1 MTCFLQNINV
11 MKDKEKLKNCFKV
24 KETKETWQLN
34 AMHASGKRPVLE
46 GKSAR
51 EDIIGRLG
59 EI

>member
-1 MTCFLQNINV
+1 